1 MPNWNNN
8 SVTIDA
14 PLDQVMQWLIPLA
27 HGEYEFDLHK
37 LFLEMAS
44 DDPAVDELTGSKWNP
59 TIEYVHE
66 SNEQTSLGY
75 DSARTPNNGTL
86 RRLHELTG
94 WKIENEFEEP
104 GCGFAG
110 TFDCAD
116 GTCQEEERPYHPSC
130 DVCDG
135 KFPPEHYVLNTCE
148 RVCRMCRAD
157 KANPFPPADQNPW
170 PNLFTKDQYRR
181 LVANGEKQRE
191 FRHFDPKPVVKLFTP
206 DGSATWLLAL
216 IEANNPDIAFGL
228 CDMGFGEPEL
238 GSVDL
243 RELSA
248 LRGKLGLPVE
258 RDRNFESTKTL
269 GEYAER
275 AMVTGRLQT

>member
-14 PLDQVMQWLIPLA
+14 PLDQVMQWLVPLA
-27 HGEYEFDLHK
+27 NDEFEFDLQK
-37 LFLEMAS
+37 LFLEMMS
-44 DDPAVDELTGSKWNP
+44 DDPALDELTGSKWNP
-59 TIEYVHE
+59 IIEYFDG
-66 SNEQTSLGY
+66 SNDQTSLGY

-110 TFDCAD
+110 TFVCAN
-116 GTCQEEERPYHPSC
+116 GTCHEEERPYHPSC

-135 KFPPEHYVLNTCE
+135 KFPPEDYVLNAGD

-181 LVANGEKQRE
+181 LVANGEKQGE
-191 FRHFDPKPVVKLFTP
+191 FIDFDPKPVVKLFTP
-206 DGSATWLLAL
+206 DGAATWLLAM
-216 IEANNPDIAFGL
+216 IETTDPNIAFGL
-228 CDMGFGEPEL
+228 CDMGFECPEL

-248 LRGKLGLPVE
+248 LRGKLGLPIE
-258 RDRNFESTKTL
+258 RDRHFKPTQTL
-269 GEYAER
+269 SEYADW
-275 AMVTGRLQT
+275 AMTVGRIQA